1 MINKNNIWIFPLL
14 IILICFFSI
23 RDFNSRYKR
32 SINGDAKG
40 YYAYLPAIFIYQ
52 DPSYSVIDDM
62 ETKYYPIDGS
72 HYKEFKNKQING
84 KHVNKCFPGLALF
97 YMPFFFISMIFAWL
111 LHIPIDGYSLPFQL
125 GIGMAHIFYLFLG
138 LYILSV
144 FFLKLN
150 YSKIKIWMVFTIF
163 IFGSNIWYYTI
174 YDHSVSHIFNFFLA
188 CVYIWTIQK
197 WIESKDR
204 KWIGV
209 IGAIL
214 ALFIISRPT
223 NALMIL
229 FLPLIFTICNENIL
243 DFFKQNFKL
252 KYLLK
257 CYPVVLILIIPPL
270 LWKWQSDL
278 WLVYSYNNE
287 GFDFLSPNWINF
299 LFSYKKG
306 WFLWSPLVFIIFTTS
321 LFFLLKKS
329 LKIGFLF
336 LTPFLII
343 TYVLSS
349 WWCWTYGS
357 GMGQRTMIDFYP
369 FIIVVFLSI
378 IKCNSFKI
386 NIITLISIPFIGL
399 NILQCY
405 QIQKSIHRGG
415 ETSSTEYWKR
425 FLEWKTIA
433 PSVKIKANWKLIDQ
447 EIQKG
452 IQKTDNLNHF
462 SKAIESETLID
473 IKKIVVDLEIGAK
486 HGDLN
491 INLVVSDT
499 KGEFYKSYN
508 FGDFIYEQPRKMSIC
523 FDIPGNKNKSYITYI
538 WNSDT
543 ESKSIIKK
551 MNVRY
556 YTY

>member
-1 MINKNNIWIFPLL
+1 MINKKNIWIFPLL
-14 IILICFFSI
+14 LMFICFFSI
-23 RDFNSRYKR
+23 RDFNSRFNR

-52 DPSYSVIDDM
+52 DSSYSFIDAM

-72 HYKEFKNKQING
+72 HYKNFKNRQING
-84 KHVNKCFPGLALF
+84 KYVNKCFPGLALF
-97 YMPFFFISMIFAWL
+97 YMPFFFISALFAWL
-111 LHIPIDGYSLPFQL
+111 LQIPIDGYSLPFQS
-125 GIGMAHIFYLFLG
+125 GIGIAHMFYLFWG
-138 LYILSV
+138 LYILSI
-144 FFLKLN
+144 FFLKIN
-150 YSKIKIWMVFTIF
+150 YSKIKIWIVLTIF
-163 IFGSNIWYYTI
+163 IFGSNIWYYII
-174 YDHSVSHIFNFFLA
+174 YDHSVSHVFNFFLA
-188 CVYIWTIQK
+188 CVFIWATQK
-197 WIESKDR
+197 WIESKNK
-204 KWIGV
+204 KWIGF

-229 FLPLIFTICNENIL
+229 FLPFIFTICNENIL
-243 DFFKQNFKL
+243 DFYKQNFKL
-252 KYLLK
+252 KYLIK
-257 CYPVVLILIIPPL
+257 YSPIVLILIIPPL

-278 WLVYSYNNE
+278 WFVYSYNNE
-287 GFDFLSPNWINF
+287 GFNFLSPNWINF

-329 LKIGFLF
+329 LKIGILF
-336 LTPFLII
+336 LTPFIII

-369 FIIVVFLSI
+369 FIIVAFLSI
-378 IKCNSFKI
+378 IKYNSFKI
-386 NIITLISIPFIGL
+386 NIITLIAIPLIGL
-399 NILQCY
+399 NLLQCY
-405 QIQKSIHRGG
+405 QIQKSIYKGG
-415 ETSSTEYWKR
+415 ETSSTEYWKH

-433 PSVKIKANWKLIDQ
+433 PSVKIKANWKLLDMK
-447 EIQKG
+447 EQKG

-462 SKAIESETLID
+462 SKAIESDTLNV
-473 IKKIVVDLEIGAK
+473 IKKIVVYLEIGAK
-486 HGDLN
+486 HGDSN

-508 FGDFIYEQPRKMSIC
+508 FGDYIYEQPRKMSIC
-523 FDIPGNKNKSYITYI
+523 FDITNSKNKSLKTYI

-543 ESKSIIKK
+543 DSESVIKK
-551 MNVRY
+551 MTVRY

>member
-1 MINKNNIWIFPLL
+1 MINNKIIGIFPLL
-14 IILICFFSI
+14 IFLICFFSI
-23 RDFNSRYKR
+23 RDFNSRYSR

-52 DPSYSVIDDM
+52 DPTYSFIESM
-62 ETKYYPIDGS
+62 ETKYYPTDRS
-72 HYKEFKNKQING
+72 HYKEFKNRQING
-84 KHVNKCFPGLALF
+84 KYVNKCFPGLALF
-97 YMPFFFISMIFAWL
+97 YMPFFFISMFFAWL
-111 LHIPIDGYSLPFQL
+111 LQIPIDGYSLPFQL

-138 LYILSV
+138 LYILSI

-150 YSKIKIWMVFTIF
+150 YSKIKIWTVFTIF
-163 IFGSNIWYYTI
+163 IFGSNIWYYSI

-188 CVYIWTIQK
+188 CVYIWAIQK
-197 WIESKDR
+197 WIESKDK

-223 NALMIL
+223 NALMVL
-229 FLPLIFTICNENIL
+229 FSPLIFTICNENIL

-252 KYLLK
+252 IYLLK
-257 CYPVVLILIIPPL
+257 YSPVALILIIPPL

-278 WLVYSYNNE
+278 WFVYSYNNE
-287 GFDFLSPNWINF
+287 GFNFLSPNWINF

-306 WFLWSPLVFIIFTTS
+306 WFLWSPLVFIFFTTC
-321 LFFLLKKS
+321 LFFLFKKS

-336 LTPFLII
+336 LTPFIII

-357 GMGQRTMIDFYP
+357 GMGQRAMIDFYP
-369 FIIVVFLSI
+369 FIVIAFIAI
-378 IKCNSFKI
+378 IENKSLKI
-386 NIITLISIPFIGL
+386 NIIFFLSIPIIAL
-399 NILQCY
+399 NLFQSY
-405 QIQKSIHRGG
+405 QIQKSIHNGG

-425 FLEWKTIA
+425 FLEWKTIP
-433 PSVKIKANWKLIDQ
+433 PSVKIKANWKLIDTRK
-447 EIQKG
+447 QKG

-462 SKAIESETLID
+462 SKAIESGKLNY
-473 IKKIVVDLEIGAK
+473 IKKIVVDVEIGAK

-491 INLVVSDT
+491 INLIVSDK

-508 FGDFIYEQPRKMSIC
+508 FGDFIYEEPRKMSIC
-523 FDIPGNKNKSYITYI
+523 FDIPSSKNKSFTTYI
-538 WNSDT
+538 WNSNT
-543 ESKSIIKK
+543 KIESVIKK
-551 MNVRY
+551 MTVRY